1 MTRAVLDTNTIIS
14 GLFWQGAPRIVL
26 DEASL
31 KTFALLMSDELLNE
45 LNEVLARE
53 KFSRLRT
60 GLGKSAAEI
69 TSDLLTV
76 IELVPSADIP
86 PNAVRDPKD
95 QKILACA
102 IGGQADCI
110 VSGDKDLLILGSFQN
125 IPVMNATRFLQYL
138 VEQAP

>member
-14 GLFWQGAPRIVL
+14 GLFWPGTPRIVL

-45 LNEVLARE
+45 LKEVLARE

-69 TSDLLTV
+69 TSDLLTI
-76 IELVPSADIP
+76 IELVPPADIP
-86 PNAVRDPKD
+86 PNVVRDPKD

-125 IPVMNATRFLQYL
+125 IPVMTAARFLQYL